1 MRAIESE
8 SEFESLKK
16 WEKQIYF
23 KFTASWC
30 QPCKMIDPELHKL
43 SRKYSIYSID
53 IDKYSSIADEY
64 DISNIPT
71 IIMFKN
77 GIYYDKH
84 RFSGSH
90 IENLKKYFL
99 SC

>member
-8 SEFESLKK
+8 YEFEKLKK
-16 WEKQIYF
+16 WEKKVFF

-43 SRKYSIYSID
+43 SKQYTIYSID
-53 IDKYSSIADEY
+53 IDKHSVIADEY
-64 DISNIPT
+64 DINNIPT
-71 IIMFKN
+71 IIMFEN
-77 GIYYDKH
+77 GMYNDEH

-90 IENLKKYFL
+90 IDNLKKFFL
-99 SC
+99 CS